1 MSKNIIFQIDGG
13 IGKCICA
20 TAVVKAIKKQY
31 PNDNILVVSGYPEV
45 FLNNPNITKSFQHG
59 NLSYFFTDNIEGK
72 EVKLML
78 HNPYLEIDYVQE
90 KQHLI
95 KTWCE
100 MFDIKY
106 DNEQPEM
113 FLTQREIDFFQSK
126 YKSDKPLFMMQTNGG
141 GPSDLKYSFARDL
154 PTSVV
159 TKVIQ
164 HFAQKYNIIHVRR
177 EDQIG
182 YQNTTPITASFRE
195 ILALAL
201 VTEKRLLIDSFLQH
215 GCVALNL
222 ASTVCWITNSPKT
235 LGYELHDNILANPF
249 TKQSELKNCY
259 LSKFNIGGDPIEFPY
274 NSEEEIFDVD
284 KIIASLEK

>member
-1 MSKNIIFQIDGG
+1 MSKNIIFSIEGG

-20 TAVVKAIKKQY
+20 TAVIKAIKTQY
-31 PNDNILVVSGYPEV
+31 PNDNILVISGYPEV
-45 FLNNPNITKSFQHG
+45 FLNNQNVKKSFQHG
-59 NLSYFFTDNIEGK
+59 NLSYFFTDNIENK

-106 DNEQPEM
+106 NGEQPEI

-126 YKSDKPLFMMQTNGG
+126 YKSEKPLLMMQTNGG
-141 GPSDLKYSFARDL
+141 GVNDLKYSFARDL
-154 PTSVV
+154 PISIVP
-159 TKVIQ
+159 KVIQ
-164 HFAQKYNIIHVRR
+164 HFATKYNIVHVRR
-177 EDQIG
+177 DDQIG
-182 YQNTTPITASFRE
+182 YQNTTQITAPFRE

-201 VTEKRLLIDSFLQH
+201 ITEKRLLIDSFLQH
-215 GCVALNL
+215 GCMALNL
-222 ASTVCWITNSPKT
+222 PSTVCWVTNSPKT

-249 TKQSELKNCY
+249 TRQSELKNCY
-259 LSKFNIGGDPIEFPY
+259 LSKFNIAGDPVEFPY
-274 NSEEEIFDVD
+274 NSEDEIFDIN